1 MAQRQAMS
9 RHAGRSK
16 GRSGAC
22 PRQLASMKTAAGL
35 VWDRTL
41 AKQAMRVGQASG
53 H

>member
-9 RHAGRSK
+9 RHAGRSQ
-16 GRSGAC
+16 GCSGAC
-22 PRQLASMKTAAGL
+22 PRQLAGIKTAAGL

-41 AKQAMRVGQASG
+41 GKEALRVGQASG